1 MQNWRCV
8 VWWRL
13 GPPLNERCLLAFS
26 VPVFIAL
33 GFLLYRCLPT
43 PSVRLVL
50 HASTEVVRFQVANPD
65 QAAFRVA
72 GMRAFSEDSGTGDCV
87 TGVIQPAIGVTVNY
101 SITTTGRPA
110 IGLSPSPTGTTQTVA
125 QYSDDTDQARPLDGF
140 HRIVFDES
148 CKGNS
153 PQRFPIVGNAEFGRE
168 YSAPTATQDPMR
180 GALTDARLTIYGQS
194 LHLSVPFFTQS
205 IYEWKKIDVPG
216 GSRLGAISDADDGAG
231 PIWRGLAQF
240 EFDKDK
246 NSASYSI
253 DASTNARGVRLTMPG
268 VPDRDSQ
275 IVFGRFSQL
284 TSDPNLIA
292 AQLYLGGLIWLIVKF
307 FEFWNWLGKRS
318 ALKNAT
324 D

>member
-1 MQNWRCV
+1 V
-8 VWWRL
+8 VWWRSD
-13 GPPLNERCLLAFS
+13 PPLNEKCLLAIS
-26 VPVFIAL
+26 VPLVVAL
-33 GFLLYRCLPT
+33 GILLFRWLPT

-72 GMRAFSEDSGTGDCV
+72 GMRAFSEDGSTGDCV
-87 TGVIQPAIGVTVNY
+87 AGVIQPAIGVTVNY
-101 SITTTGRPA
+101 SVTTTGRPV
-110 IGLSPSPTGTTQTVA
+110 IGLAPSSAATTQTVA

-148 CKGNS
+148 CAGNS
-153 PQRFPIVGNAEFGRE
+153 PRRFPIVGNAEFGRE
-168 YSAPTATQDPMR
+168 YSTPTATQDPMR
-180 GALTDARLTIYGQS
+180 GALTDAKLTIYGQS

-216 GSRLGAISDADDGAG
+216 GARLGAISEADQNAG
-231 PIWRGLAQF
+231 PIWRGLARF
-240 EFDKDK
+240 EFDKDN
-246 NSASYSI
+246 NSASYAI
-253 DASTNARGVRLTMPG
+253 DASTNARGVSLTMPG

-292 AQLYLGGLIWLIVKF
+292 AQLYLGGLIWLIAKF
-307 FEFWNWLGKRS
+307 FEFWSWLGKRS
-318 ALKNAT
+318 AVKNAV